1 MCVIEPVRLSDLAE
15 SGFISTKEMALN
27 LSLAY
32 DGQICF
38 LGYVTQSDYTN
49 IQHRIRSQAPR
60 RQFDAARLFFRN
72 NQLLFPDP
80 FVRFLLI

>member
-1 MCVIEPVRLSDLAE
+1 MCVIEAVRLSDLAE

-32 DGQICF
+32 DGQIRF

-60 RQFDAARLFFRN
+60 RQFDAAAVIFSK
-72 NQLLFPDP
+72 
-80 FVRFLLI
+80 